1 MCALYKGLVTD
12 KPASRI
18 PGKPQT
24 WGVVEHAVYIL
35 QGAILLV
42 MELKLSLKDKD
53 YVAQVLLELACE

>member
-1 MCALYKGLVTD
+1 MTD